1 MNLRILGALAV
12 VATLLSAC
20 SFSLL
25 PTRDITAG
33 FEPTALGFEIDDSG
47 KVTVAPLTVTFS
59 ARHGSIGATIEGY
72 RIEFFDKDDNPKL
85 AGDTTLFAS
94 GALNVDV
101 KPGLSCD
108 EGAANDSY
116 RCTVND
122 TGVRFVTGPSVSVS
136 NFISLD
142 EPILAA
148 IVASN
153 QNGDYAHVVFYG
165 TDDLNRFFETQPQ
178 EVALVVPVAGG

>member
-1 MNLRILGALAV
+1 MNLRLLGALAI

-33 FEPTALGFEIDDSG
+33 FEPSALGFEIDDSG
-47 KVTVAPLTVTFS
+47 KITVASHVVTFS

-72 RIEFFDKDDNPKL
+72 YIEFFDKDDNPKL
-85 AGDTTLFAS
+85 AGDAILYAS

-108 EGAANDSY
+108 EGASDESY
-116 RCTVND
+116 RCTIND
-122 TGVRFVTGPSVSVS
+122 TNVKFVTGPSVTIA

-142 EPILAA
+142 APMVEAILAN
-148 IVASN
+148 N